1 MVGSVSWE
9 QKEVFETKLVELE
22 NTAQLSPSYANLLFL
37 MLHTGLRPGE
47 AQALKPGDIDFQEK
61 RLRVERSATLNKAI
75 KSTKTGEPRWVDL
88 GPYTIDKLKIHLTWL
103 EAEAIALGKEA
114 GWLFPSEAW
123 TLLDDRHIAR
133 AMRGVLKKAGLPSFS
148 PYDLRHTYASLLLS
162 SGVPLLYV
170 AQQLGHVKPTITLKY
185 YARWIPSGNANHV
198 GVLERT
204 PVRTPSPVSVGEG
217 SLTVM

>member
-1 MVGSVSWE
+1 
-9 QKEVFETKLVELE
+9 
-22 NTAQLSPSYANLLFL
+22 

-47 AQALKPGDIDFQEK
+47 VQALKPGDIDFQGK
-61 RLRVERSATLNKAI
+61 RVRVERSATLNRAI

-88 GPYTIDKLKIHLTWL
+88 GPSTTEKLKAHLTWL
-103 EAEAIALGKEA
+103 EVEAIARGKESE
-114 GWLFPSEAW
+114 WLFPSETG

-133 AMRGVLKKAGLPSFS
+133 AMRGVLGKAGLPSLS

-162 SGVPLLYV
+162 AGVPLLYV
-170 AQQLGHVKPTITLKY
+170 AHQLGHSKPTITLKY

-204 PVRTPSPVSVGEG
+204 LVRTPTSELVQAGA
-217 SLTVM
+217 LAAL